1 NAVVDRTINA
11 SIADALRAAGL
22 PKVRNFFSKPAE
34 RVLVTVPEKYFRVPD
49 AEIDARFR
57 YVGYLRW
64 QSQEN
69 PALDD
74 ELREFT
80 ADVPGGRVP
89 VLTFGSMVYENS
101 GAWMERFIRAWPR
114 DRKIIVQRGWADF
127 PQFGEAAHVKILGKV
142 SHDQLFQHA
151 SAIIHHG
158 GAGTTASALHAGVP
172 QIVVPH
178 IGDQNFFGS
187 EVERFGCGF
196 RLKKNVWPEQ
206 LHHAL
211 DRLLADPVRVARAA
225 AVRQDL
231 LAEDGPARAVA
242 ELERYVAE
250 HRRSA

>member
-1 NAVVDRTINA
+1 M
-11 SIADALRAAGL
+11 
-22 PKVRNFFSKPAE
+22 
-34 RVLVTVPEKYFRVPD
+34 PEKYFRPPG

-64 QSQEN
+64 QAAEN

-80 ADVPGGRVP
+80 ADIPGGKVP

-101 GAWMERFIRAWPR
+101 GAWMERFLRSWPR
-114 DRKIIVQRGWADF
+114 DRKIIVQRGWAQF
-127 PQFGEAAHVKILGKV
+127 PQLGKTDHIKILGKV
-142 SHDQLFQHA
+142 SHDQLFRHA
-151 SAIIHHG
+151 SAVIHHG

-196 RLKKNVWPEQ
+196 RLKKVVWPEQ
-206 LHHAL
+206 LHLAL
-211 DRLLADPVRVARAA
+211 DRLLSDPARLRRAA
-225 AVRQDL
+225 EVGVDLRAQNGPEIAVR
-231 LAEDGPARAVA
+231 
-242 ELERYVAE
+242 ELEAYLHE
-250 HRRSA
+250 RRGAPAATA